1 MNRRRF
7 LKATAT
13 SAGGLMVAFHL
24 PALGNARPFDGVDL
38 AGEIN
43 AWLVIDPDDTV
54 TIRVAQSEMGEGVF
68 TSLPMIVADEL
79 GADWSMVRAEYA
91 DANRSLREDR
101 VYDRMATGGS
111 NAIRHSRPYLQ
122 AAGANARERLV
133 RAAASRWGVD
143 PAECTA
149 ADSRVSHGGKELR
162 YGELA
167 AEAAAIEVGDVQIK
181 TPDQFTLIGTPQR
194 RLDSPAKVDGSAVF
208 GMDVRVPDMVYAAVA
223 HCPVMGG
230 KVRSFDFSKIADRAG
245 VVQAVE
251 LDGAVAVVAEHY
263 WQARTALDALP
274 VEWDRGV
281 GAGTSSAEWERE
293 FAAALD
299 GDGAVAH
306 EQGDTGA
313 AFADA
318 ASTIEADYS
327 APYLAHACMEP
338 LNCTAHVQE
347 DRVDVWTGAQNPES
361 VLAVGAEAAG
371 VEPQNVYPHTCFL
384 GGGFGRRSNPDFVRE
399 AVLAAKAVGR
409 PVQLIWSREEDTRGG
424 RYRPMT
430 ALRFK
435 AAFDADRKPVGWSNH
450 SVTHSILAG
459 LRPEMVASGVDRTSV
474 EGLEEIPYAIPSQ
487 RVTHTI
493 RNTHLSTWFWRSVGN
508 SQNPFA
514 RECFVDEMAAHAGVD
529 PLAFRRSL
537 IGEEHADM
545 RHVLA
550 VLEERSGWGGALP
563 AGTGRGMAI
572 HESFGSIVGQVAEV
586 SVSKAGAVKVER
598 VVSAVDCGHL
608 VNPLSAEAQIE
619 SCIVYGLTAAL
630 YGKLTVED
638 GAVVESNFHDYPML
652 HMADTPKMETHFA
665 LSGGDKWGGIGE
677 PGLPPLAPAVC
688 NAIFAVTG
696 KRVRSL
702 PLSEH
707 DLSWS

>member
-7 LKATAT
+7 LKASAT

-24 PALGNARPFDGVDL
+24 PALGNGRPFDGVDR

-79 GADWSMVRAEYA
+79 GADWDNVRAEYA

-101 VYDRMATGGS
+101 VYDRMGTGGS
-111 NAIRHSRPYLQ
+111 QAIRHSRPYLQ

-133 RAAASRWGVD
+133 RAAANRWGVA
-143 PAECTA
+143 PEACEA
-149 ADSRVSHGGKELR
+149 GGSRVTHQGKSLR

-167 AEAAAIEVGDVQIK
+167 AEAAAIEVGDVPIK
-181 TPDQFTLIGTPQR
+181 TPDQFTIIGTPR
-194 RLDSPAKVDGSAVF
+194 KRLDAAAKVDGSAVF
-208 GMDVRVPDMVYAAVA
+208 GMDVRLPGMVYAAVK
-223 HCPVMGG
+223 HCPVIGG
-230 KVRSFDFSKIADRAG
+230 TVESYDFAQIAQRPG
-245 VVQAVE
+245 VIGAVDVE
-251 LDGAVAVVAEHY
+251 GGVAVVAEHY
-263 WQARTALDALP
+263 WQARTAADALT
-274 VEWDRGV
+274 VAWDRGP
-281 GAGTSSAEWERE
+281 GAGTSSAQWQRE
-293 FAAALD
+293 FAEALD
-299 GDGAVAH
+299 GDGTVAH
-306 EQGDTGA
+306 EQGDVA
-313 AFADA
+313 AGFASA
-318 ASTIEADYS
+318 ASSIEADYS

-338 LNCTAHVQE
+338 LNCTVRMQD
-347 DRVDVWTGAQNPES
+347 DRVDIWTGAQNPES
-361 VLAVGAEAAG
+361 VLAVGAEVAG
-371 VEPQNVYPHTCFL
+371 VPPQNVYPHTCFL

-399 AVLAAKAVGR
+399 AVTVAREIGR

-424 RYRPMT
+424 RYRPMS

-435 AAFDADRKPVGWSNH
+435 AGFDAEGRPTAWANH
-450 SVTHSILAG
+450 SVTHSILAD
-459 LRPEMVASGVDRTSV
+459 LRPETVASGVDRTSV
-474 EGLEEIPYAIPSQ
+474 EGLTELPYAIPNQ
-487 RVTHTI
+487 RITHTI

-514 RECFVDEMAAHAGVD
+514 RESFVDEMAAHAGMD

-537 IGEEHADM
+537 LGEEHADM
-545 RHVLA
+545 LHVLA
-550 VLEERSGWGGALP
+550 VLEEQSGWGSALP
-563 AGTGRGMAI
+563 AGTGRGMAV
-572 HESFGSIVGQVAEV
+572 HESFGSIVAQVAEV
-586 SVSKAGAVKVER
+586 SVTQAGAVSVDR
-598 VVSAVDCGHL
+598 VVSAVDCGHV

-619 SCIVYGLTAAL
+619 SGIVYGLTAAL
-630 YGKLTVED
+630 YGKITVED

-652 HMADTPKMETHFA
+652 HLADTPTMETHFA
-665 LSGGDKWGGIGE
+665 LSGGEKWGGLGE

-707 DLSWS
+707 DLSWA

>member
-24 PALGNARPFDGVDL
+24 PAFGNGRPFEAVDG

-43 AWLVIDPDDTV
+43 AWLVISPDDTV

-79 GADWSMVRAEYA
+79 GAAWENVRAEYA

-101 VYDRMATGGS
+101 VYQRMATGGS
-111 NAIRHSRPYLQ
+111 QAVRHSRPYLQ

-133 RAAASRWGVD
+133 RAAANRWGVA
-143 PAECTA
+143 PEACEA
-149 ADSRVSHGGKELR
+149 ANSRVTHADRSLR

-167 AEAAAIEVGDVQIK
+167 AEAAAVEVGEVAIK
-181 TPDQFTLIGTPQR
+181 TPDQFTIIGTPR
-194 RLDSPAKVDGSAVF
+194 KRLDSAVKVDGSAVF
-208 GMDVRVPDMVYAAVA
+208 GMDVRLPGMVYAAVK

-230 KVRSFDFSKIADRAG
+230 TVRAHDFAAIAERPG
-245 VVQAVE
+245 VIGAVE
-251 LDGAVAVVAEHY
+251 VEGGVAVVAEHY
-263 WQARTALDALP
+263 WQAQTAADALSI
-274 VEWDRGV
+274 EWDRGP
-281 GAGTSSAEWERE
+281 GAGTSSAQWRQE

-299 GDGAVAH
+299 GDGVVAH
-306 EQGDTGA
+306 EEGDVA
-313 AFADA
+313 AGFETA
-318 ASTIEADYS
+318 ASSIEADYS
-327 APYLAHACMEP
+327 VPYLAHACMEP
-338 LNCTAHVQE
+338 LNCTVQVQD
-347 DRVDVWTGAQNPES
+347 DRVDIWTGAQNPES

-371 VEPQNVYPHTCFL
+371 VEAANVYPHTCFL

-399 AVLAAKAVGR
+399 AVTVAKEIGR

-424 RYRPMT
+424 RYRPMS
-430 ALRFK
+430 ALRFR
-435 AAFDADRKPVGWSNH
+435 AGFDADGKPTAWANH

-459 LRPEMVASGVDRTSV
+459 LRPETVASGVDRTSV
-474 EGLEEIPYAIPSQ
+474 EGLTEIPYAIPNQ
-487 RVTHTI
+487 RITHTI

-514 RECFVDEMAAHAGVD
+514 RESFVDEMAAHAGVD

-537 IGEEHADM
+537 LGEEHADM
-545 RHVLA
+545 LHVLK
-550 VLEERSGWGGALP
+550 VLEEQSGWGGELP
-563 AGTGRGMAI
+563 AGTGRGMAV

-586 SVSKAGAVKVER
+586 SVTKAGAVKVER
-598 VVSAVDCGHL
+598 VVSAVDCGHV
-608 VNPLSAEAQIE
+608 VNPLSGEAQIE
-619 SCIVYGLTAAL
+619 SGIVYGLTAAL
-630 YGKLTVED
+630 YGKITVED
-638 GAVVESNFHDYPML
+638 GAVVQSNFHDYPML
-652 HMADTPKMETHFA
+652 HLADTPKMETHFA
-665 LSGGDKWGGIGE
+665 LSGGEKWGGLGE

-707 DLSWS
+707 DLSWT

>member
-13 SAGGLMVAFHL
+13 STGGLMLAFHL
-24 PALGNARPFDGVDL
+24 PALGNGRPFDGVDR

-43 AWLVIDPDDTV
+43 AWLVIDPDDAV

-79 GADWSMVRAEYA
+79 GAAWEHVRAEYA

-101 VYDRMATGGS
+101 VYQRMGTGGS
-111 NAIRHSRPYLQ
+111 NAVRLSRPYLQ

-133 RAAASRWGVD
+133 RAAANRWGVE
-143 PAECTA
+143 PEACAA
-149 ADSRVSHGGKELR
+149 ADSRVTHGGKSLR

-167 AEAAAIEVGDVQIK
+167 GEAAAIEVEEVPIK
-181 TPDQFTLIGTPQR
+181 SPGQFTIIGTPR
-194 RLDSPAKVDGSAVF
+194 KRLDAPAKVDGSAIF
-208 GMDVRVPDMVYAAVA
+208 GMDVRLPGMVYAAVR
-223 HCPVMGG
+223 HCPVLGG
-230 KVRSFDFSKIADRAG
+230 TVRSYDFAVIAKRPG
-245 VVQAVE
+245 VIGAVDVE
-251 LDGAVAVVAEHY
+251 GGVAVVAEHY
-263 WQARTALDALP
+263 WQARTAVHALP
-274 VEWDRGV
+274 IDWDKGA
-281 GAGTSSAEWERE
+281 GAGTSTAEWQRE
-293 FAAALD
+293 FMEALD
-299 GDGAVAH
+299 GEGAVAH
-306 EQGDTGA
+306 EQGDSAGA
-313 AFADA
+313 FETA
-318 ASTIEADYS
+318 ASRMEADYA

-338 LNCTAHVQE
+338 LNCTVHVQE
-347 DRVDVWTGAQNPES
+347 DRVDIWTGAQNPES
-361 VLAVGAEAAG
+361 VLAVGAEVAG
-371 VEPQNVYPHTCFL
+371 VPPQHVHPHNCFL

-399 AVLAAKAVGR
+399 AVTVAKETGR

-430 ALRFK
+430 ALRFQ
-435 AAFDADRKPVGWSNH
+435 AAFDADGKPTAWANH

-459 LRPEMVASGVDRTSV
+459 LRPETVASGVDRTSV
-474 EGLEEIPYAIPSQ
+474 EGLEDIPYAIPNQ
-487 RVTHTI
+487 RITHTI

-514 RECFVDEMAAHAGVD
+514 RECFVDEMAAHAGMD

-537 IGEEHADM
+537 LGDEQADM
-545 RHVLA
+545 LHVLE
-550 VLEERSGWGGALP
+550 VLEAKSDWGGTLP
-563 AGTGRGMAI
+563 AGTGRGMAV

-586 SVSKAGAVKVER
+586 SVTPAGAVKVER
-598 VVSAVDCGHL
+598 VVSAVDCGHV

-630 YGKLTVED
+630 YGKITVED

-665 LSGGDKWGGIGE
+665 LSDGDKWGGIGE

>member
-24 PALGNARPFDGVDL
+24 PALGNGRPFEAVDRG
-38 AGEIN
+38 GEIN
-43 AWLVIDPDDTV
+43 AWLVISPDDTV

-79 GADWSMVRAEYA
+79 GAAWENVRAEYA

-101 VYDRMATGGS
+101 VYQRMGTGGS
-111 NAIRHSRPYLQ
+111 QAVRHSRPYLQ

-133 RAAASRWGVD
+133 RAAANRWGVA
-143 PAECTA
+143 PQTCEA
-149 ADSRVSHGGKELR
+149 ANSRVTHADKSLR
-162 YGELA
+162 YGEIA
-167 AEAAAIEVGDVQIK
+167 AEAAAVEVGEVAIK
-181 TPDQFTLIGTPQR
+181 TPDQFTIIGTPR
-194 RLDSPAKVDGSAVF
+194 KRLDAAVKVDGSAVF
-208 GMDVRVPDMVYAAVA
+208 GMDVRLPGMVYAAVK

-230 KVRSFDFSKIADRAG
+230 TVRAHDFAAIAQRPG
-245 VVQAVE
+245 VIGAVAVE
-251 LDGAVAVVAEHY
+251 GGVAVVAEHY
-263 WQARTALDALP
+263 WQAQTAADALSI
-274 VEWDRGV
+274 EWDRGP
-281 GAGTSSAEWERE
+281 GAGTSSAQWQQE

-299 GDGAVAH
+299 GDGVVAH
-306 EQGDTGA
+306 EQGDVA
-313 AFADA
+313 AGFETA
-318 ASTIEADYS
+318 ASSIEADY
-327 APYLAHACMEP
+327 AVPYLAHACMEP
-338 LNCTAHVQE
+338 LNCTVQLQD
-347 DRVDVWTGAQNPES
+347 DRVDIWTGAQNPES
-361 VLAVGAEAAG
+361 VLAVGAEVAG
-371 VEPQNVYPHTCFL
+371 VEAGNVYPHTCFL

-399 AVLAAKAVGR
+399 AVTVAKEIGR

-424 RYRPMT
+424 RYRPMS
-430 ALRFK
+430 ALRFR
-435 AAFDADRKPVGWSNH
+435 AGFDADGKPTAWANH

-459 LRPEMVASGVDRTSV
+459 LRPETVASGVDRTSV
-474 EGLEEIPYAIPSQ
+474 EGLTEIPYAIPNQ
-487 RVTHTI
+487 RITHTI
-493 RNTHLSTWFWRSVGN
+493 RNTHLTTWFWRSVGN

-514 RECFVDEMAAHAGVD
+514 RESFVDEMAAHAGVD

-537 IGEEHADM
+537 LGEEHADM
-545 RHVLA
+545 LHVLQ
-550 VLEERSGWGGALP
+550 VLEEQADWGGELP
-563 AGTGRGMAI
+563 AGTGRGMAV

-586 SVSKAGAVKVER
+586 SVTTAGAVRVQR
-598 VVSAVDCGHL
+598 VVSAVDCGHV

-619 SCIVYGLTAAL
+619 SGIVYGLTAAL
-630 YGKLTVED
+630 YGKITVED

-652 HMADTPKMETHFA
+652 HLADTPKMETHFA
-665 LSGGDKWGGIGE
+665 LSGGEKWGGLGE

-707 DLSWS
+707 DLSWT

>member
-7 LKATAT
+7 LKATASST
-13 SAGGLMVAFHL
+13 GGLMLAFHL
-24 PALGNARPFDGVDL
+24 PAFGNARPFETTGGE
-38 AGEIN
+38 GEIN

-79 GADWSMVRAEYA
+79 GADWSKVRAEYA

-101 VYDRMATGGS
+101 VYDRMGTGGS
-111 NAIRHSRPYLQ
+111 RAIVHSRPYLQ

-133 RAAASRWGVD
+133 RAAANRWGVD
-143 PAECTA
+143 AADCTA
-149 ADSRVSHGGKELR
+149 ADSRVTHGDKELR

-167 AEAAAIEVGDVQIK
+167 AEAAAIEVGDVAIK

-194 RLDSPAKVDGSAVF
+194 RLDAPAKVDGSAVF
-208 GMDVRVPDMVYAAVA
+208 GIDVRVPGMVYAAVA
-223 HCPVMGG
+223 HCPVMKG
-230 KVRSFDFSKIADRAG
+230 KVRSFDFSQVADRPG
-245 VVQAVE
+245 VLQAVE

-263 WQARTALDALP
+263 WQARTALDALSI
-274 VEWDRGV
+274 EWDRGV

-293 FAAALD
+293 FTAALD
-299 GDGAVAH
+299 GEGTVAH
-306 EQGDTGA
+306 EQGDTAA

-318 ASTIEADYS
+318 ASTIEADYA

-338 LNCTAHVQE
+338 VNCTAHVQE
-347 DRVDVWTGAQNPES
+347 DRVDIWVGAQNPES
-361 VLAVGAEAAG
+361 VLAVGAEVAG

-399 AVLAAKAVGR
+399 AVLVAKAVGR

-424 RYRPMT
+424 WYRPMS
-430 ALRFK
+430 ALRFS
-435 AAFDADRKPVGWSNH
+435 AAFDADGNPVGWSNH

-459 LRPEMVASGVDRTSV
+459 LRPETVASGVDRTSV
-474 EGLEEIPYAIPSQ
+474 EGLSEIPYAIPNQ

-529 PLAFRRSL
+529 PLAFRRAL
-537 IGEEHADM
+537 LGEEHADM
-545 RHVLA
+545 RNVLA
-550 VLEERSGWGGALP
+550 VLEEQSGWGSALP
-563 AGTGRGMAI
+563 HGAGRGMAI

-586 SVSKAGAVKVER
+586 SVGQDGAVKVER

-608 VNPLSAEAQIE
+608 VNPLSAEAQVE
-619 SCIVYGLTAAL
+619 SSIVYGLTAAL
-630 YGKLTVED
+630 YGKMTVED

-652 HMADTPKMETHFA
+652 HMADTPKMETHFV
-665 LSGGDKWGGIGE
+665 LSGGDKWGGLGE

>member
-7 LKATAT
+7 LKASAT

-24 PALGNARPFDGVDL
+24 PALGNGRPFDGVDR

-79 GADWSMVRAEYA
+79 GADWGNVRAEYA

-101 VYDRMATGGS
+101 VYDRMGTGGS
-111 NAIRHSRPYLQ
+111 QAIRHSRPYLQ

-133 RAAASRWGVD
+133 RAAANRWGVA
-143 PAECTA
+143 AEACEA
-149 ADSRVSHGGKELR
+149 GGSRVTHQGKSLR

-167 AEAAAIEVGDVQIK
+167 AEAAAIEVGDVPIK
-181 TPDQFTLIGTPQR
+181 TPDQFTIIGTPR
-194 RLDSPAKVDGSAVF
+194 KRLDAAAKVDGSAVF
-208 GMDVRVPDMVYAAVA
+208 GMDVRLPGMVYAAVK
-223 HCPVMGG
+223 HCPVIGG
-230 KVRSFDFSKIADRAG
+230 TVESYDFAQIAQRPG
-245 VVQAVE
+245 VIGAVDVE
-251 LDGAVAVVAEHY
+251 GGVAVVAEHY
-263 WQARTALDALP
+263 WQARTAADALT
-274 VEWDRGV
+274 VAWDRGP
-281 GAGTSSAEWERE
+281 GAGTSSAQWQRE
-293 FAAALD
+293 FAEALD
-299 GDGAVAH
+299 GDGTVAH
-306 EQGDTGA
+306 EQGDVA
-313 AFADA
+313 AGFAAA
-318 ASTIEADYS
+318 ASSIEEDYS

-338 LNCTAHVQE
+338 LNCTVHVQD
-347 DRVDVWTGAQNPES
+347 DRVDIWTGAQNPES
-361 VLAVGAEAAG
+361 VLAVGAEVAG
-371 VEPQNVYPHTCFL
+371 VPPQNVYPHTCFL

-399 AVLAAKAVGR
+399 AVTVAKEIGR

-424 RYRPMT
+424 RYRPMS

-435 AAFDADRKPVGWSNH
+435 AGFDAEGRPTAWTNH

-459 LRPEMVASGVDRTSV
+459 LRPETVASGVDRTSV
-474 EGLEEIPYAIPSQ
+474 EGLTELPYTIPNQ
-487 RVTHTI
+487 RITHTI

-514 RECFVDEMAAHAGVD
+514 RESFVDEMAAHAGMD

-537 IGEEHADM
+537 LGEEHADM
-545 RHVLA
+545 LHVLA
-550 VLEERSGWGGALP
+550 VLEEQSGWGSVLP
-563 AGTGRGMAI
+563 AGTGRGMAV
-572 HESFGSIVGQVAEV
+572 HESFGSIVAQVAEV
-586 SVSKAGAVKVER
+586 SVSKAGAVSVDR
-598 VVSAVDCGHL
+598 VVSAVDCGHV

-619 SCIVYGLTAAL
+619 SSIVYGLTAAL
-630 YGKLTVED
+630 YGKITVED

-652 HMADTPKMETHFA
+652 HLADTPTMETHFA
-665 LSGGDKWGGIGE
+665 LSGGEKWGGLGE

-707 DLSWS
+707 DLSWA